1 MHRGGRKW
9 PGHLARA
16 VPRLRRVQP
25 EDQVV
30 RHASLGGRAVAWSSV
45 GSGPVLVIGGWWSS
59 HLELDWEDPTFRHFV
74 GLLARH
80 CRVVRFDPPGSGLSD
95 RAGAVPADLDAQ
107 VDVLAHVVG
116 HVVDELGVD
125 RVHLL
130 GASSGAP
137 VAAGYAAAA
146 PDRVDRLVLYGG
158 YARGADIAPPAA
170 RDQMVELVEA
180 HWGLGSRVLADVF
193 LPGATPRER
202 DAFARFQRRSASRE
216 RAAEALRTVYALDCA
231 DRLASVQAPTL
242 VLHRRGDRAIPFALV
257 RDLADRVR
265 RAQLVELAG
274 DDHFPWRGDSA
285 AIATAVE
292 LFLTGRDPGAAAARP
307 RSSAVTLSEREVDVL
322 RLVAQGRT
330 DAEIARQ
337 LVLSVH
343 TVHRHVANIR
353 TRLGV
358 PTRAAAAAWAVDHD
372 LL

>member
-1 MHRGGRKW
+1 VH
-9 PGHLARA
+9 
-16 VPRLRRVQP
+16 P

-30 RHASLGGRAVAWSSV
+30 RHASVGGRAVAWSSV
-45 GSGPVLVIGGWWSS
+45 GTGPVLVIGGWWSS

-74 GLLARH
+74 GLLARR
-80 CRVVRFDPPGSGLSD
+80 CRVVRFDRPGSGLSD
-95 RAGAVPADLDAQ
+95 RAGAVPAALDDQ
-107 VDVLAHVVG
+107 VGVLAGVLDHVA
-116 HVVDELGVD
+116 DQLGVG

-130 GASSGAP
+130 GASSGCP
-137 VAAGYAAAA
+137 VAAAYAATA

-158 YARGADIAPPAA
+158 YARGADIASPAA
-170 RDQMVELVEA
+170 RDSMVELVQA

-216 RAAEALRTVYALDCA
+216 MAAEALRTVYALDA
-231 DRLASVQAPTL
+231 TDRLAGVQAPTL
-242 VLHRRGDRAIPFALV
+242 VLHRRGDRAIPFALG
-257 RDLADRVR
+257 RDLADRLR
-265 RAQLVELAG
+265 RSTFVELSG
-274 DDHFPWRGDSA
+274 EDHFPWRGDSA
-285 AIATAVE
+285 AVATAVD
-292 LFLTGRDPGAAAARP
+292 LFLSGRDPGAVPARP
-307 RSSAVTLSEREVDVL
+307 REAETTLSDREVEVL
-322 RLVAQGRT
+322 RLVARGCT

-353 TRLGV
+353 TRLDV